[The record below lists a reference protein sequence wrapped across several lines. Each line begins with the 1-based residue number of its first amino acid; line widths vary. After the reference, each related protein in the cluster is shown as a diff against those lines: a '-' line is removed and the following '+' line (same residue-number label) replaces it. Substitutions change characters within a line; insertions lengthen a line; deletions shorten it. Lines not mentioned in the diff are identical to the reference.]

1 MTISSEPK
9 QTSQLV
15 REFGSSEFSTTP
27 KAVIVHDPTEFA
39 AFNGGFGSCNQEK
52 LQQYY
57 LFRDQPNVAQFHAD
71 HQEFVKTLK
80 SLVPKVLYVSEIL
93 SQRSPAQ
100 LAKFSNYLSTNPNQV
115 YTRDALITIPWIPN
129 GYIVGNMGTE
139 IRYKE
144 AEVMS
149 CVADLLGLE
158 EIVKVPDE
166 LPLEG
171 GDVIPFCHQDKKY
184 LLVGYDKYTPKESLY
199 FLQSELVPKGI
210 IDGVIG
216 IKLAQWRINLDCG
229 MVPVAEDV
237 IVAETDSLLGGILLD
252 SSETKIDPIGFFKD
266 LGFNFIEV
274 TKEESVYK
282 LGCNCFCVGE
292 RTIVAYDLPERVHR
306 LLEQHDVKAIKIK
319 GKELV
324 KGTGGPRCM
333 TRPIYQDVK

>member
-1 MTISSEPK
+1 MKLNLESR

-15 REFGSSEFSTTP
+15 RGVGASEFSTSP
-27 KAVIVHDPTEFA
+27 KVVIVHDPTEFS
-39 AFNGGFGSCNQEK
+39 AFDGGFGSCDREK
-52 LQQYY
+52 LQDYY
-57 LFRDQPNVAQFHAD
+57 LFREQPNIKQFHLD
-71 HQEFVKTLK
+71 HQDFVRTLK

-93 SQRSPAQ
+93 SERSPAQ
-100 LAKFSNYLSTNPNQV
+100 LEKFSSYLSKNPNQV

-129 GYIVGNMGTE
+129 GYIRGNMGTE

-166 LPLEG
+166 LALEG
-171 GDVIPFCHQDKKY
+171 GDVIPFCHKDKKY
-184 LLVGYDKYTPKESLY
+184 LLVGYDKYTPKETLY
-199 FLQSELVPKGI
+199 FLQSELVSQGI

-216 IKLAQWRINLDCG
+216 IKLAPWRINLDCG

-252 SSETKIDPIGFFKD
+252 SSETKINPIEFFKD

-274 TKEESVYK
+274 TQEESVYK

-292 RTIVAYDLPERVHR
+292 RTIVAYDLPQRVHR
-306 LLEQHDVKAIKIK
+306 LLEQHDIKAIKIK

-333 TRPIYQDVK
+333 TRPIYQDV